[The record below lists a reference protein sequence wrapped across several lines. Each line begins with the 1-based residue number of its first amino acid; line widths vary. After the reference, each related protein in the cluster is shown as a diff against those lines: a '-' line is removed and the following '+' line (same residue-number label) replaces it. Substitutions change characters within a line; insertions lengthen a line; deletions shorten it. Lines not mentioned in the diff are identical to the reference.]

1 MLWMQRTILRQ
12 LFKYIPI
19 LYNIYLIIAQYFI
32 RIYLYVPIINLEHKI
47 VSLQK
52 KRFEKYPVY
61 GSKRVSWRTKLSR
74 FRIFICSVSSH
85 AYIHL
90 IHRKRIK
97 RIRVS
102 VEQICGSISAIR
114 CRSRHLSLLA
124 RCPLHYLA
132 KPVPSN
138 LGRTE
143 WRIIVAERVCPE
155 LTTRRS
161 DVWNTVLTLANERI
175 SWSRAMA
182 QRSRIHWNA
191 YFVRIMKVT
200 SVSVAKE
207 LDGGKSEANT
217 SYRDELYSD
226 IFFFF
231 FL

>member
-1 MLWMQRTILRQ
+1 M
-12 LFKYIPI
+12 
-19 LYNIYLIIAQYFI
+19 
-32 RIYLYVPIINLEHKI
+32 
-47 VSLQK
+47 
-52 KRFEKYPVY
+52 Y
-61 GSKRVSWRTKLSR
+61 GTRRTKLSR

-90 IHRKRIK
+90 IHRRRIK

-114 CRSRHLSLLA
+114 CRTRHLSLLA

-132 KPVPSN
+132 KPAPSN

-182 QRSRIHWNA
+182 QRSRIHWNTH
-191 YFVRIMKVT
+191 FVRIMKVT

-207 LDGGKSEANT
+207 LDGGKSGANT
-217 SYRDELYSD
+217 FLSRWIIFRHFCFKIDCFEIFLLAIRIMSTVFNNPRDTIKRILN
-226 IFFFF
+226 
-231 FL
+231 